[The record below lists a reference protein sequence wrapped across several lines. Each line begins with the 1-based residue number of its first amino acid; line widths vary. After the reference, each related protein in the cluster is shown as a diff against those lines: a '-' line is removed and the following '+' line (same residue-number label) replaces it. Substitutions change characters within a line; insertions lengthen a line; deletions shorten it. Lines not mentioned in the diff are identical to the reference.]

1 MNSILEDIKQM
12 LNLEKDYTPF
22 DTDVQIYINSAF
34 GNLYQLGVLTDK
46 YSITGYDE
54 TWDDV
59 PLVRKQA
66 QEIKVYIYLYT
77 RLRFDPPANSF
88 VIEACLIPRPHDI
101 TGNSAKKYSMVR
113 YRYAKRF
120 QCR

>member
-12 LNLEKDYTPF
+12 LNLERDYTPF

-34 GNLYQLGVLTDK
+34 GNLYQLGVLNDK
-46 YSITGYDE
+46 YSITGYEE
-54 TWDDV
+54 TWDDI

-77 RLRFDPPANSF
+77 RLHFDPPANSF
-88 VIEACLIPRPHDI
+88 VIEAIEKQISEAEWRLNVEAE
-101 TGNSAKKYSMVR
+101 GAFES
-113 YRYAKRF
+113 
-120 QCR
+120 

>member
-1 MNSILEDIKQM
+1 MNSILADIKQM

-22 DTDVQIYINSAF
+22 DTDVQVYINSAF

-46 YSITGYDE
+46 YSITGYEE

-88 VIEACLIPRPHDI
+88 VLRLSK
-101 TGNSAKKYSMVR
+101 NRLAKLNGD
-113 YRYAKRF
+113 
-120 QCR
+120 

>member
-12 LNLEKDYTPF
+12 LNLERDYTPF

-34 GNLYQLGVLTDK
+34 GNLYQLG
-46 YSITGYDE
+46 SITGYEE

-88 VIEACLIPRPHDI
+88 VIEAIEKQISEAEWRLNVEAE
-101 TGNSAKKYSMVR
+101 GAFES
-113 YRYAKRF
+113 
-120 QCR
+120 